1 MGDTTPE
8 AFQKIVQFL
17 YSGKIDVHLLD
28 KDLVLE
34 ILRLAHRY
42 GIDELVRL
50 LSKETWLHYKN
61 TNDKVK
67 GSSEGNPFHF

>member
-50 LSKETWLHYKN
+50 LSKETWLEYFENNFENISANHAHKL
-61 TNDKVK
+61 
-67 GSSEGNPFHF
+67 

>member
-42 GIDELVRL
+42 GIDELVKL
-50 LSKETWLHYKN
+50 LSKESDLHFS
-61 TNDKVK
+61 TLIFK
-67 GSSEGNPFHF
+67 GSRLY

>member
-50 LSKETWLHYKN
+50 LSKESWLEYFENSFENISASHAHKL
-61 TNDKVK
+61 
-67 GSSEGNPFHF
+67 

>member
-50 LSKETWLHYKN
+50 LSKESWLEYFENNFENISASHAHKL
-61 TNDKVK
+61 
-67 GSSEGNPFHF
+67 

>member
-50 LSKETWLHYKN
+50 LSKETWFHHKILLVRLKIH
-61 TNDKVK
+61 THKV
-67 GSSEGNPFHF
+67 

>member
-50 LSKETWLHYKN
+50 LSKETRL
-61 TNDKVK
+61 
-67 GSSEGNPFHF
+67 

>member
-50 LSKETWLHYKN
+50 LSKETRLEHTDSFKKSN
-61 TNDKVK
+61 RKT
-67 GSSEGNPFHF
+67 S

>member
-50 LSKETWLHYKN
+50 LSKETWLHYQN
-61 TNDKVK
+61 SLVRLTIHIHKV
-67 GSSEGNPFHF
+67 